1 MTEEQSVHTD
11 KLAGAPERSAEN
23 DQKKALILYTL
34 GGGLRARSGSVQM
47 ASSPFSPVLMRRTSS
62 TGLTNILPS
71 PTRPVL
77 AACSIVLTTLLTI
90 SSLTMI
96 SSLTLGMKST
106 TDSVP
111 RYHSVCPFWRPK
123 PFTSKTVIP

>member
-34 GGGLRARSGSVQM
+34 GGGLRAR
-47 ASSPFSPVLMRRTSS
+47 PTSS
-62 TGLTNILPS
+62 TGLTDILPS